1 MKTLS
6 LLLLCISFVFLSSA
20 SLITNP
26 TNLTA
31 RSPPQIPTNERRGIA
46 YNNAKL
52 LSLFAQPGSHIT
64 WRYNWDSSTASS
76 PTTFD
81 FTPMLHSVRSDHT
94 KVWKTN
100 VEAIVEKNWEK
111 GRATW
116 VLGFNEPD
124 NCIPNTGGSC
134 IDIATTVAAWKQYL
148 QPLAA
153 SNRNV
158 YLGSPAVT
166 NARATDT
173 SGLGWLARFLRECT
187 GCSVDFVNIHWYGV
201 ANVHSFKAHID
212 ATRKVAQ
219 GRPIWITEFK
229 PEGTVEQIR
238 RFLEEVMPWM
248 DESPDVHRYAYFM
261 ATPGEGF
268 LVDGNG
274 GALSEIGRTFAFF
287 HRH

>member
-1 MKTLS
+1 MNSLS
-6 LLLLCISFVFLSSA
+6 FLLLYLSFISFSTA
-20 SLITNP
+20 SPMTHS
-26 TNLTA
+26 TNLTT
-31 RSPPQIPTNERRGIA
+31 RSPPQIPTHERRGIA

-100 VEAIVEKNWEK
+100 AEAVVQKNWEQ

-134 IDIATTVAAWKQYL
+134 IDVATAVAAWKQYL

-153 SNRNV
+153 SSRNV

-173 SGLGWLARFLRECT
+173 AGLGWLARFLHDCA
-187 GCSVDFVNIHWYGV
+187 GCSVDFVNIHWYV
-201 ANVHSFKAHID
+201 FAPIIIIIIIISLELAN
-212 ATRKVAQ
+212 
-219 GRPIWITEFK
+219 
-229 PEGTVEQIR
+229 
-238 RFLEEVMPWM
+238 
-248 DESPDVHRYAYFM
+248 
-261 ATPGEGF
+261 
-268 LVDGNG
+268 N
-274 GALSEIGRTFAFF
+274 
-287 HRH
+287 